1 MGLMLDCKPRLAV
14 GKAATDQTP
23 VADYAIARSIKLG

>member
-1 MGLMLDCKPRLAV
+1 MLDCKPRLVV

-23 VADYAIARSIKLG
+23 APDYAIAGNIKLG